1 MAALVAAVLGLHLVL
16 LSGSISQAPAAR
28 AEPDSLT
35 RVRWI
40 APQPPLAAPAFEPQ
54 PDPKI
59 SQPPEPAAPARPQ
72 RQAMPERPSGPM
84 VAAAPAPAS
93 PPAQTQEPTASSAPE
108 PEQAPPPEAT
118 PAVDTTSV
126 VAMASDAAPHA
137 PPNAPPDGAQ
147 PLAAALPAATPPAS
161 ALLVYDVSG
170 KASGLNYSARATL
183 DWRLAAGQY
192 SARMELRVP
201 LLGSRVQTS
210 VGRVEPSGLL
220 PERFADKSRS
230 ERAAHFDH
238 TRQIIRFSNNRPDAP
253 LQPGAQDRL
262 SLFMQLA
269 GLLRAQPTAYPAG
282 RVISLPVAG
291 TSDAETWGFR
301 VGPTEALALPA
312 GPLQALRLVRETR
325 EPRDSR
331 VDIWLAPEL
340 AYLPVRIRITRD
352 NGDEVDQ
359 QLSQMP

>member
-1 MAALVAAVLGLHLVL
+1 VSSHASTLSKPHWTTLATLVAAVLGLHLAL
-16 LSGSISQAPAAR
+16 LSSSISQTPSPR

-35 RVRWI
+35 QVRWI
-40 APQPPLAAPAFEPQ
+40 APQL
-54 PDPKI
+54 DPKI
-59 SQPPEPAAPARPQ
+59 NQPPEPARPAPAQ
-72 RQAMPERPSGPM
+72 RQ
-84 VAAAPAPAS
+84 AS
-93 PPAQTQEPTASSAPE
+93 PPAQTQEPNAGNAPE
-108 PEQAPPPEAT
+108 PAQAPPPGEN
-118 PAVDTTSV
+118 PPIDTTLV
-126 VAMASDAAPHA
+126 VAMASDAAPSA
-137 PPNAPPDGAQ
+137 PPSAPPREQ

-161 ALLVYDVSG
+161 AQLAYDVIG

-238 TRQIIRFSNNRPDAP
+238 ARQTIRFSNNRPEAP

-269 GLLRAQPTAYPAG
+269 GLLRAQPAAYPAG
-282 RVISLPVAG
+282 RLISLQVAG
-291 TSDAETWGFR
+291 TSDAETWRFL
-301 VGPTEALALPA
+301 VGPTETLALPV
-312 GPLQALRLVRETR
+312 GPMQALRLVRETR
-325 EPRDSR
+325 EPHDSR